1 MPSKFAKLLAVSFLL
16 QLFNQFFFCSC
27 LIRTSCGHHHQRH
40 AVHPCSCRNP
50 PPHCRPAESG
60 RSHGKATDS
69 ARSSR
74 LLHECKKA
82 KRSRMRIHTCR
93 GNARRL
99 ATPDFCPRTRS
110 ALLACSSFA
119 SRSSSSPPAA
129 NSHPPRFLAAFSGV
143 CGAVDAAARSEAAA
157 ACRED
162 GCGLRLIL
170 MDGGGGRVREERE
183 RGRQW
188 RWRFGEGAN

>member
-1 MPSKFAKLLAVSFLL
+1 
-16 QLFNQFFFCSC
+16 
-27 LIRTSCGHHHQRH
+27 
-40 AVHPCSCRNP
+40 VHPCSCRNPP

-143 CGAVDAAARSEAAA
+143 CGAVDAAARSETAA

-170 MDGGGGRVREERE
+170 MDGGGWRGERTERGAGNGDGDLGRVQIKG
-183 RGRQW
+183 RGLLVPACLLCLPASSDLNPHACIYLW
-188 RWRFGEGAN
+188 G